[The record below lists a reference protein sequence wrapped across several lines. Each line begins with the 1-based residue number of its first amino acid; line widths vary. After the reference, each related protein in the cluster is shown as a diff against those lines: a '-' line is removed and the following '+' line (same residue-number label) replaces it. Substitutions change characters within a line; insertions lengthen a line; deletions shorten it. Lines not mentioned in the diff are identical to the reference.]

1 MNIKDIRNKKKVLI
15 KLKEHYGA
23 DSKEYKNAIKWVE
36 TLEEKKSLKKNAE
49 SFWLSKVGQC
59 SVIVVIG
66 LLFFSGII
74 RIILA
79 LSSNNSV
86 ANVIDIVVG
95 GITLMTLFFLFLA
108 NWVQAIF
115 SKKIVRWG
123 FYGRLDELYDF
134 NTHRGM
140 FIALFIIHFAISI
153 ALIVVIYS
161 ALIRIV

>member
-1 MNIKDIRNKKKVLI
+1 M
-15 KLKEHYGA
+15 
-23 DSKEYKNAIKWVE
+23 
-36 TLEEKKSLKKNAE
+36 
-49 SFWLSKVGQC
+49 SKVGQW